1 MHKYWPFGAIALLS
15 SFLSFVI
22 FRAFDR
28 PIYVDWGDQQYLA
41 QQVNL
46 TDKLLSAR
54 ASVTGSTAPTEFTTA
69 AAISTPTV
77 VNIKTLEVSDPGFW
91 GGGTV
96 KGNSG
101 SGVVVSADGYIVTNA
116 HVIEKTTDIKITL
129 ADKRQYKGKVVGID
143 PSTDIALLKIEAF
156 NLPYVIFGNS
166 DSVQVGEWVLAVGN
180 PFNLAS
186 TVTAGIVSAKSRNIN
201 ILGGSA
207 SIESFIQ
214 TDAAVNP
221 GNSGGALVN
230 TSGDLIGINTA
241 IITES
246 GNYEGYSFAVPSNL
260 VQKIVRDLREF
271 GEVKRG
277 FLGVGIEDIS
287 PEIAEE
293 AGLRKVTG
301 VLINRVTVNSGAAD
315 AGIQEGDIILAIN
328 GSVIASTSELQEMVG
343 RYRPSEKIKVDYWR
357 AEKSRQVMIELKD
370 QNNNKTLAESDLE
383 RPDALEQD
391 YGIVLRPLTMSER
404 NKYNMIYGLMVV
416 SVTRNSLVGDTQ
428 MQAGFII
435 TSINGE
441 RPDSIEE
448 AVELVRAAR
457 TNISMDGYYPV
468 DPDLYSYRFKQ
479 PG

>member
-1 MHKYWPFGAIALLS
+1 MLKYWPLGAVALVS
-15 SFLSFVI
+15 SFCSFLL

-46 TDKLLSAR
+46 TDKLLSVR
-54 ASVTGSTAPTEFTTA
+54 AGASETATPTEFTIA

-91 GGGTV
+91 GGGTI

-101 SGVVVSADGYIVTNA
+101 SGVVVSADGYIVTNS
-116 HVIEKTTDIKITL
+116 HVIEQTTDIKITL
-129 ADKRQYKGKVVGID
+129 SDKRQYKAKVIGAD
-143 PSTDIALLKIEAF
+143 PSTDIALLKIDAF

-180 PFNLAS
+180 PFNLSS
-186 TVTAGIVSAKSRNIN
+186 TVTAGIVSAKSRNID
-201 ILGGSA
+201 ILGGST

-230 TSGDLIGINTA
+230 TNGNLIGINTA

-277 FLGVGIEDIS
+277 FLGVGIEDVNS
-287 PEIAEE
+287 EIAEE
-293 AGLRKVTG
+293 AGLEKVTG
-301 VLINRVTVNSGAAD
+301 VLVNGITVNSGAAD
-315 AGIQEGDIILAIN
+315 AGLQEGDVILSIN
-328 GSVIASTSELQEMVG
+328 GSQVSSTAELQEIVG
-343 RYRPSEKIKVDYWR
+343 RFRPGEKIKLDFWR
-357 AEKSRQVMIELKD
+357 AEKVRQALVELKD
-370 QNNNKTLAESDLE
+370 QNNNKTYSANEKMQPNVLE
-383 RPDALEQD
+383 RD
-391 YGIVLRPLTMSER
+391 YGIVMRPLSTSELR
-404 NKYNMIYGLMVV
+404 KYNVQQGLMVV
-416 SVTRNSLVGDTQ
+416 SVVYGSLVGKTH
-428 MQAGFII
+428 MMPGFII

-441 RPDSIEE
+441 RVNSIEK
-448 AVELVRAAR
+448 AVELIRATR
-457 TNISMDGYYPV
+457 STVSLDGYYPAEG
-468 DPDLYSYRFKQ
+468 DLYSYRFKQ